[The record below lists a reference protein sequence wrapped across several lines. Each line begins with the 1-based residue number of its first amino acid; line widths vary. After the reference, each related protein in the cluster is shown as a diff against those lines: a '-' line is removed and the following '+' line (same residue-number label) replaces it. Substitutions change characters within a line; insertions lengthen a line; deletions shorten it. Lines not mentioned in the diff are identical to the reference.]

1 MAKLVSWKAEAW
13 IEYALETKLVDPP
26 VLKLRLK
33 YMSPYEVM
41 PTAKETEKIYDPKF
55 LLELAAK
62 AILDWDLTD
71 EFGKKIPVEKAVD
84 ILKVIGGEAASRKK
98 GAASRKKGEEEKKS
112 TTLLVAII
120 EDIGDPDFFFS
131 ASKDSV
137 SGTMIGDSS
146 AIGEK

>member
-98 GAASRKKGEEEKKS
+98 GEEEKKS